1 MEWIVGVLTGAIAL
15 IAPVGTIGERLL
27 EDLIRDQLVLAESL
41 EVRVDHVPTHQLLDG
56 RVDRIRIAGRGLYPL
71 PDARIDVLDIETDPI
86 DLSMSGLREGD
97 IALQEPLQA
106 AVHLVLTEEDIQ
118 AALQSETVVS
128 QLEEWSEDIFGEGLE
143 GYDLVD
149 PQVEFLGDR
158 RMRVEVLLASRSDDA
173 EPVAIAAELG
183 VAAEGA
189 EVEIIDPEI
198 TIDNESLPVELVNPV
213 IRGLNEQ
220 LDLRSLEEDGIT
232 ARLLEWDF
240 TADELSVAAFVK
252 VEPGALD

>member
-15 IAPVGTIGERLL
+15 LTPIGAISESLL

-41 EVRVDHVPTHQLLDG
+41 EVRVDNVPSHQLLEG
-56 RVDRIRIAGRGLYPL
+56 RVDRVRIAGRGLYPL
-71 PDARIDVLDIETDPI
+71 PDARIEVLDIETDPI
-86 DLSMSGLREGD
+86 DLEMGELRQGNLE
-97 IALQEPLQA
+97 LQEPLQA

-118 AALQSETVVS
+118 TALQSETVVN

-158 RMRVEVLLASRSDDA
+158 RLRVEVLLQSRSEDEA
-173 EPVAIAAELG
+173 PIAIAAELG
-183 VAAEGA
+183 VVAEGA

-198 TIDNESLPVELVNPV
+198 TIDEEPLPVELVNPV

-220 LDLRSLEEDGIT
+220 LDLRLLEKDGIT

-240 TADELSVAAFVK
+240 NADELSVAAFVK
-252 VEPGALD
+252 VEPGAID